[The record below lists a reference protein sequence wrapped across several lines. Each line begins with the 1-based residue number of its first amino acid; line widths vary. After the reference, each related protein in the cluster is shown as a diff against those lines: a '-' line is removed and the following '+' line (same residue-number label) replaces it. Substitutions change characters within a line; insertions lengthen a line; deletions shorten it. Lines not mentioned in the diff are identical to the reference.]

1 MTTID
6 GKRIYAVRANKLL
19 TINSDDVILVRN
31 SYKDY
36 ETGLA
41 KMNLETLD
49 ERRENLC
56 LSFARK
62 CTKNKKLSHMF
73 PLREK
78 THEMKTRKNEK
89 YQVYKA
95 NNERYRNSAIIHMQ
109 HLLNSNM

>member
-1 MTTID
+1 MRSILEQSSVND
-6 GKRIYAVRANKLL
+6 LKRIQKSAVR
-19 TINSDDVILVRN
+19 VIVWN

-41 KMNLETLD
+41 KLNLETLND
-49 ERRENLC
+49 RREYLC

-78 THEMKTRKNEK
+78 THEMMTKKNEK

-95 NNERYRNSAIIHMQ
+95 KNDRYRNSAIIHMQ